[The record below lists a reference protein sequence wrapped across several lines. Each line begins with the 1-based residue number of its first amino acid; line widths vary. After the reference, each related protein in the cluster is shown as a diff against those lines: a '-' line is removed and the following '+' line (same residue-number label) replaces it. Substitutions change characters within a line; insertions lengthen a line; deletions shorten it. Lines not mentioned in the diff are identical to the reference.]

1 MNRIQRY
8 LSALVLAFSLPFTA
22 GLPVSAQSNSSGS
35 KPART
40 TVYDQA
46 KATLPDDLYPAY
58 RLLDRIM
65 SANPS
70 VRQRVSISIRSI
82 DDSWC
87 RQVLGQTTLCDV
99 ASQLPD
105 LQRADNLFLWAL
117 QVAGAAQADPNA
129 YASSKN
135 NRIVLNR
142 SLDDAFAGNLDAKAC
157 VIAHELAHIDK
168 DHTKTSKAAMVEWNN
183 QAAARILSAVNNAKK
198 AQRSSDFWTAVSMVA
213 NAASAGLN
221 ASAGNY
227 SLASLSQMNNEMLA
241 TSHALEAA
249 SGNQMV
255 ARVLNAAQQEAP
267 QVYQA
272 LGQMQGLSGRIVRR
286 TMKDVNIYL
295 GDVRTKAADLSR
307 QHEYEADALAAG
319 YLANSGIN
327 PRGCL
332 DMVTLLHRGES
343 RPFAARLDTHPGET
357 ERRTKLEAMVA
368 SLDSVYRQA
377 NGRSL
382 KPSPLAF
389 GYEDRNEVVT
399 LFPVGMAPA
408 TGNGRATVDRFLADP
423 DAARRDGPSRV
434 TRARNRQRSQPV
446 QPSPSA
452 GTVNAAAQTQPALPY
467 QAQMQQISEEYRK
480 LNEWQQRRSR

>member
-1 MNRIQRY
+1 MIGFQR
-8 LSALVLAFSLPFTA
+8 SLPVLTLAASLQFTA
-22 GLPVSAQSNSSGS
+22 GLPVSAQTNSSGS
-35 KPART
+35 KAAKT
-40 TVYDQA
+40 AVYDQA

-87 RQVLGQTTLCDV
+87 RQVLGDTALCGV

-142 SLDDAFAGNLDAKAC
+142 SLDNAFAGNLDAKAC
-157 VIAHELAHIDK
+157 VIAHELAHIEK
-168 DHTKTSKAAMVEWNN
+168 DHIKTSKAAMAEWNN
-183 QAAARILSAVNNAKK
+183 DAAAKILAAVNNAKK
-198 AQRSSDFWTAVSMVA
+198 AQRSSDFWTAVSMVGNAA
-213 NAASAGLN
+213 NAGLSASM
-221 ASAGNY
+221 GNY
-227 SLASLSQMNNEMLA
+227 SLASLSRMNNEVLA
-241 TSHALEAA
+241 TGYALESA

-255 ARVLNAAQQEAP
+255 AKVLNAAQQEAP
-267 QVYQA
+267 QVYLA
-272 LGQMQGLSGRIVRR
+272 LGQMQGLSGRIVQR
-286 TMKDVNIYL
+286 TMKDVNLYL
-295 GDVRTKAADLSR
+295 GDVRTRAADLSR
-307 QHEYEADALAAG
+307 QHEYESDALAAG

-332 DMVTLLHRGES
+332 DMIALLHRGNP
-343 RPFAARLDTHPGET
+343 RPVAARLDSHPGEV
-357 ERRTKLEAMVA
+357 ERRNKLQAIVT
-368 SLDSVYRQA
+368 SLEPVYREVS
-377 NGRSL
+377 GRSV
-382 KPSPLAF
+382 KPSPLAY
-389 GYEDRNEVVT
+389 GYDDRNELVT
-399 LFPVGMAPA
+399 LFPTGTAPA

-423 DAARRDGPSRV
+423 DAARRDGPPRV
-434 TRARNRQRSQPV
+434 TRASNRTRSQPAV
-446 QPSPSA
+446 PSPST
-452 GTVNAAAQTQPALPY
+452 GTVNTAAQTPALLPY
-467 QAQMQQISEEYRK
+467 QVQMQQISEEYKK